1 LWIRRRAS
9 LVPHNDIDR
18 PVDGSSLQRCQ
29 VHFLGNVLARS
40 QRFRGDGR
48 RPRSAP
54 SSPDRKAD
62 MVTDQ
67 LDTIAGMIGW
77 QLSKVEELSRTSI
90 PRGIT

>member
-1 LWIRRRAS
+1 
-9 LVPHNDIDR
+9 
-18 PVDGSSLQRCQ
+18 
-29 VHFLGNVLARS
+29 
-40 QRFRGDGR
+40 
-48 RPRSAP
+48 
-54 SSPDRKAD
+54 